1 MMQCSVLTGGAGT
14 SQGSRAS
21 LFTPVAGTRHGS
33 EVHAGGEVRIDFSDV
48 GGPAT
53 ATPLLK

>member
-1 MMQCSVLTGGAGT
+1 MQCSVLTGGAGT
-14 SQGSRAS
+14 SQGSRAP